1 MTCPNYLCLPLFI
14 LSVCVVHG
22 NRRVKSHFCVSLRNR
37 GRGRGW
43 LEAVQFVGARIL
55 YLFVLKNESIT
66 SL

>member
-1 MTCPNYLCLPLFI
+1 MSKFPVFSSLP
-14 LSVCVVHG
+14 
-22 NRRVKSHFCVSLRNR
+22 VKSHFCVSLRNM

-66 SL
+66 SYEP